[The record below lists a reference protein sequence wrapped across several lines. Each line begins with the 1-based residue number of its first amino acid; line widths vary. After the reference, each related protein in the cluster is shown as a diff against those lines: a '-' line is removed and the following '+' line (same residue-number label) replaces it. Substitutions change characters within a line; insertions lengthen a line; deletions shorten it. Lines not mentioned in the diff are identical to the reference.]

1 MLGHRIRAG
10 PCDSLASIDELL
22 KHVAEWGRSDSRITA
37 VILVGSQARGTAT
50 ATSDVD
56 LVILTDDP
64 LGLLGQNDWAQSL
77 GSVLRWKDEDWGA
90 VRSRRV
96 WYADGLEVDFGFALP
111 AWLAEPLDVGT
122 RNVVQR
128 GYRMVFDPTGTVASR
143 LHHALA
149 AGAETP

>member
-1 MLGHRIRAG
+1 ME
-10 PCDSLASIDELL
+10 SIDDFL

-50 ATSDVD
+50 AASDVD

-64 LGLLGQNDWAQSL
+64 PGLLGQHEWARSL
-77 GSVLRWKDEDWGA
+77 GSVQCWQDEDWGA

-111 AWLAEPLDVGT
+111 AWLAEPIDAGT
-122 RNVVQR
+122 RNVVQQGFR
-128 GYRMVFDPTGTVASR
+128 VVYDPTGTIASR
-143 LHHALA
+143 LRRAL
-149 AGAETP
+149 GGEAERP